1 MEIIFIIAAFIVG
14 GGIMW
19 IISNTLLKSR
29 TQNIIKEAEAE
40 AKVLR
45 DNKMLEA
52 KEKYLTLKNEYE
64 TQVNQRNAK
73 MQQAESKIKQ
83 RELQLNQQ
91 ERCNQGKFE

>member
-1 MEIIFIIAAFIVG
+1 MLINIFIGVAALIVG

-19 IISNTLLKSR
+19 VISNTLLKSR
-29 TQNIIKEAEAE
+29 TQNIVKEAEAE

-64 TQVNQRNAK
+64 AQVIQRNAK
-73 MQQAESKIKQ
+73 MQQAEAKIK
-83 RELQLNQQ
+83 
-91 ERCNQGKFE
+91 